1 MSELDTTK
9 FPEIS
14 FIDNS
19 TIDEVLTAMIND
31 FLDKYEEETGERI
44 SLAKANPYRLIMYAC
59 AVQIYQAMQY
69 ADYAGKMSFL
79 TYANGEYLDNLAALR
94 GISRKTATP
103 AKTTLQ
109 FSIESAISSAVAIPA
124 GTRVTNGND
133 VYFATDEYAEIPAG
147 QTSVSVAATCTEAG
161 TVGTGFAVGEFLT
174 LVNTIAYVA
183 NATNTVETY
192 GGAEAESDED
202 LKERIYEAPGGYS
215 TTGPNDAYIFHTKNA
230 SADIGDVYVTSE
242 SPGEVDVYFIMNDGT
257 IPSASVIA
265 EVESYLNDRTIR
277 PLTDNVSVKMPMTS
291 IYNID
296 LTYYIGTSDTSAVS
310 TIQDD
315 VAAAVSA
322 YNIWQTEKIGR
333 DINPSYLIKKIM
345 EVGAKRVVVNSPTF
359 TVLNESTVAKTGT
372 VTVNYGG
379 VEHD

>member
-1 MSELDTTK
+1 MSELNTTK

-147 QTSVSVAATCTEAG
+147 QTSISVTATCTEAG
-161 TVGTGFAVGEFLT
+161 TVGTGFAVGEFST

-230 SADIGDVYVTSE
+230 SADIGV
-242 SPGEVDVYFIMNDGT
+242 FM
-257 IPSASVIA
+257 
-265 EVESYLNDRTIR
+265 
-277 PLTDNVSVKMPMTS
+277 
-291 IYNID
+291 
-296 LTYYIGTSDTSAVS
+296 
-310 TIQDD
+310 
-315 VAAAVSA
+315 
-322 YNIWQTEKIGR
+322 
-333 DINPSYLIKKIM
+333 
-345 EVGAKRVVVNSPTF
+345 
-359 TVLNESTVAKTGT
+359 
-372 VTVNYGG
+372 
-379 VEHD
+379 

>member
-1 MSELDTTK
+1 MSELNTTK

-31 FLDKYEEETGERI
+31 FLDKYEEETGKRI
-44 SLAKANPYRLIMYAC
+44 SLAKANPYRLIMYAS

-69 ADYAGKMSFL
+69 ADYAGKQSFL
-79 TYANGEYLDNLAALR
+79 TYATGDTLDNLAALR
-94 GISRKTATP
+94 GVTRIEAT
-103 AKTTLQ
+103 
-109 FSIESAISSAVAIPA
+109 SAVTTIQFTIASPIASAVSIPA

-147 QTSVSVAATCTEAG
+147 QTSVSVTATCTETG
-161 TVGTGFAVGEFLT
+161 TVGNGFAIGELDT
-174 LVNTIAYVA
+174 VVNTLPYVVTA
-183 NATNTVETY
+183 SNTVATG
-192 GGAEAESDED
+192 GGADRESDEN
-202 LKERIYEAPGGYS
+202 LKERVYS
-215 TTGPNDAYIFHTKNA
+215 TPGSYSTAGPAGAYIYHTK
-230 SADIGDVYVTSE
+230 SVSSEIGDVAVS
-242 SPGEVDVYFIMNDGT
+242 SPNPCEVVVKFIMADGT
-257 IPSASVIA
+257 LPSAAMIQKVQD
-265 EVESYLNDRTIR
+265 YMDDNDIR
-277 PLTDNVSVKMPMTS
+277 PLTDQVTVGAPSTS
-291 IYNID
+291 IYNINI
-296 LTYYIGTSDTSAVS
+296 TYYIGASDTSAVS

-345 EVGAKRVVVNSPTF
+345 EAGAKRVAVTSPVF
-359 TVLNESTVAKTGT
+359 TAVDESTVAKTGT

-379 VEHD
+379 VESD